1 MVQFKQFQHQL
12 SAPLVIGGAFI
23 AIFIVALIIFHLS
36 ASLVVSAA
44 FLIVSSLAGYLF
56 IQKFEE
62 NSGNEKTSD
71 LALQS
76 DLSRTE
82 HKLNVIA
89 KRMTALETRVTSI
102 QTTPDPNVSPV
113 SASIME
119 ELETVSH
126 ALRDIADIIVEHH
139 RILVEVDQIG
149 TAEPEL
155 PLKSAQQTA
164 GNDQKPWSE
173 PEFEDD
179 DGTIISMSKRQMETL
194 LRQEMLNGRIGSYS
208 ENIVSLPSKKSA
220 FNSLTFCIEAGHDDI
235 IFESD
240 LRRMGVSRNVL
251 LLFDRIRFG
260 YAFEVARNRAQNATP
275 LLCPVSVI
283 TLLDSSAILEMIAT
297 LNRHPGL
304 AQKMIFVLSEE
315 TLAGCGDIG
324 RENIARLFKAGIT
337 FALEVSSDLMID
349 IVTLAG
355 MGFRLILTPFR
366 ILKGAESG
374 LIRTEIH
381 PTDLPGLMDRYNM
394 EIVATNLTGAQDVA
408 DLRKFNV
415 YLAHGPLFGDPKRI
429 QFTTHQEQNES
440 DSGNILQRAA
450 DNKDNSEV
458 VRRVIKRREN
468 VRVTPFRDHLPKV
481 GS

>member
-1 MVQFKQFQHQL
+1 MQFKQFQHWL

-62 NSGNEKTSD
+62 NSGNEKTPD
-71 LALQS
+71 IALQS

-89 KRMTALETRVTSI
+89 KRMTALETRMTSI

-119 ELETVSH
+119 ELETVGH

-139 RILVEVDQIG
+139 RILGDVDQMSM
-149 TAEPEL
+149 EEREL
-155 PLKSAQQTA
+155 LLKHTQQTT
-164 GNDQKPWSE
+164 GDDQNLWSG
-173 PEFEDD
+173 PEKEDD
-179 DGTIISMSKRQMETL
+179 NGTIISISKRQMETL
-194 LRQEMLNGRIGSYS
+194 LRQEMLNGRIGAYS

-220 FNSLTFCIEAGHDDI
+220 FNSLTFCIEAGHGDI
-235 IFESD
+235 VFESD
-240 LRRMGVSRNVL
+240 LRRMGVSRNLL

-260 YAFEVARNRAQNATP
+260 YAFEVARTRARSPIP
-275 LLCPVSVI
+275 LLCPVSIV
-283 TLLDSSAILEMIAT
+283 TLLESPATLEMIAT
-297 LNRHPGL
+297 LNRHSGL

-366 ILKGAESG
+366 ILQGAETG

-394 EIVATNLTGAQDVA
+394 EIVATNLTGEQDEA
-408 DLRKFNV
+408 ALRRFNV
-415 YLAHGPLFGDPKRI
+415 YLAHGPLYGDPKRI
-429 QFTTHQEQNES
+429 QFTSHQEQNGS
-440 DSGNILQRAA
+440 DSGNVLQRAA